1 LLRLNQ
7 RPTQGQADPAFA
19 TDWNEAVPLPGIHFF
34 QNRQPIG
41 HVSSFLNVEKEQSDG
56 QFPASF
62 EVSIFLFVVTEK
74 KAK

>member
-7 RPTQGQADPAFA
+7 RPTQGQAYPAFA

-34 QNRQPIG
+34 QNRQATG

-62 EVSIFLFVVTEK
+62 EVSIFFYIVVTEK
-74 KAK
+74 